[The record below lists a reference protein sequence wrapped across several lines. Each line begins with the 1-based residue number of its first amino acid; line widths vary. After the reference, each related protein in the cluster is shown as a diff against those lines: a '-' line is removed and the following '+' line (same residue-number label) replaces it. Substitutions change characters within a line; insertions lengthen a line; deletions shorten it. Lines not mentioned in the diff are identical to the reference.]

1 MASHKLNLHSAC
13 PKCFAYPWLREYV
26 ANESKRCG
34 TCPSCRCRK
43 QPLVPVEC
51 LYEPFKNLLS
61 FYQPAECSLL
71 ERGTP
76 IIELVQSDWD
86 VFSDRL
92 CGMDSEGR
100 LLEAIMESG
109 WDDDSGQPLLGASDP
124 YVRKQDHWSHDTLEE
139 IWQEFAERVK
149 SDPTQPLEFRGGDY
163 DGFLMDEELPGR
175 RTVSYPVD
183 TLLYRARLG
192 FVRGSDLDEPYSG
205 ADIHAPPREKASP
218 GRANARG
225 KVVFYCADK
234 EETAVAE
241 VRPVRGEYVSVA
253 EVRTVRELKIL
264 DLVTDAEPPNPFT
277 DDSVDYWVEFGGLL
291 AAFADELS
299 KPLRSRDDL
308 TDYIPSQKLA
318 ERIEAAGVDGIRY
331 PSAMAPGGSNIVLFD
346 PSVVNVGASRLVEI
360 VQAKVEYR

>member
-1 MASHKLNLHSAC
+1 
-13 PKCFAYPWLREYV
+13 
-26 ANESKRCG
+26 
-34 TCPSCRCRK
+34 
-43 QPLVPVEC
+43 
-51 LYEPFKNLLS
+51 LLS

-76 IIELVQSDWD
+76 IIELVQGDWE

-92 CGMDSEGR
+92 CGIDREGR

-109 WDDDSGQPLLGASDP
+109 WDDDSGQPRLGASNP

-149 SDPTQPLEFRGGDY
+149 SDPTQPLEFRGGDF

-175 RTVSYPVD
+175 RTVSYPAD

-192 FVRGSDLDEPYSG
+192 FVRGSDRDEPYSG
-205 ADIHAPPREKASP
+205 ADIHAPPPEKAGP
-218 GRANARG
+218 GRANAWG
-225 KVVFYCADK
+225 KVVLYCADK

-253 EVRTVRELKIL
+253 EVRAVRELKIL
-264 DLVTDAEPPNPFT
+264 DLVTEAEPPNPFT

-318 ERIEAAGVDGIRY
+318 ERIEAARVDGIRY
-331 PSAMAPGGSNIVLFD
+331 PSAMAPGGTNIVLFD

-360 VQAKVEYR
+360 VQTKVEYR